1 MKVKRLLAS
10 FLAASLTFSMSATAF
25 AADAKLGGKVAANNK
40 FSEKTVFFDVK
51 GKVQDVYEVNK
62 DTEVG
67 TFKQATEYFIN
78 KDVALKKDFDRWM
91 NFETG
96 VYHLKD
102 DTVAIPNQKALWT
115 AQFKAPSGAT
125 TDATTVNKTMVTDA
139 IAGADK
145 DVMLG
150 DALYA
155 VEAAAGDK
163 MGTAAKG
170 SSESIK
176 LEADAKK
183 ALSEQSKDV
192 VFSTGIASLT
202 VPANVLVDSFEAKV
216 VMVNEAVAGLTNA
229 VQYDFAANGGSYTF
243 TTPVEVSVPVTLP
256 AGKTDVYVY
265 YLDDKGALKSRIAGA
280 AYDSKRGVVTFETTH
295 FSSYAISAELKSDV
309 PVEDNN
315 SGSDSSSDS
324 NKPSVSVS
332 GAGGRVTADSK
343 GNVTITPDRGYRV
356 KDVTVNGKSVGA
368 VESLKNLKPTDKVVV
383 TFEKITTDPSGWAN
397 PFTDVATGAWYY
409 DAVRYAYENKLF
421 SGITSN
427 MFGPNQNM
435 TRAMLVTVLYR
446 HSGATETGAASF
458 ADVPADAYYTNAV
471 AWAEKNKIVTGINAT
486 TFAPNSNVT
495 REQIA
500 AILNRYAK
508 FSGKTLP
515 AGSLSFSDAAQIS
528 AYAKADVATMQAA
541 GIVNGRSNNVFAPK
555 ASATRAEVATM
566 IMRYIQY
573 VG

>member
-25 AADAKLGGKVAANNK
+25 AADAKLGGKAAANNK

-51 GKVQDVYEVNK
+51 GKVQDIYEVNK

-67 TFKQATEYFIN
+67 TFKQATEYFLN
-78 KDVALKKDFDRWM
+78 RDTEFTRWM

-102 DTVAIPNQKALWT
+102 DTEVIPNQKAVWT
-115 AQFKAPSGAT
+115 AQFKAPT
-125 TDATTVNKTMVTDA
+125 TGQTKPTDVVSKNEVADA
-139 IAGADK
+139 IAGADT

-150 DALYA
+150 NALYT

-183 ALSEQSKDV
+183 ALSEQGKDV

-202 VPANVLVDSFEAKV
+202 VPANVLVDSFEAKITKA
-216 VMVNEAVAGLTNA
+216 NEAVAGLTNA
-229 VQYDFAANGGSYTF
+229 VQYDLTANGGSHTF
-243 TTPVEVSVPVTLP
+243 TRPVEVSVPVSLS
-256 AGKTDVYVY
+256 ADKTVYVY
-265 YLDDKGALKSRIAGA
+265 YLDNNGTLKSRMSGA
-280 AYDSKRGVVTFETTH
+280 TYDSQRGVVTFETTH
-295 FSSYAISAELKSDV
+295 FSSYAISTELKSDV
-309 PVEDNN
+309 PVEDNG
-315 SGSDSSSDS
+315 SGGDSSSDS

-332 GAGGRVTADSK
+332 GAGGRVSADSN
-343 GNVTITPDRGYRV
+343 GNVTIIPDRGYRV

-421 SGITSN
+421 SGITSDK
-427 MFGPNQNM
+427 FGPNQNM

-446 HSGATETGAASF
+446 HSGATETGTASF

-471 AWAEKNKIVTGINAT
+471 AWAEKNKIVTGIDAK
-486 TFAPNSNVT
+486 TFAPNNNIT

-508 FSGKTLP
+508 FSGKSLP
-515 AGSLSFSDAAQIS
+515 TGSLNFSDAAQIS